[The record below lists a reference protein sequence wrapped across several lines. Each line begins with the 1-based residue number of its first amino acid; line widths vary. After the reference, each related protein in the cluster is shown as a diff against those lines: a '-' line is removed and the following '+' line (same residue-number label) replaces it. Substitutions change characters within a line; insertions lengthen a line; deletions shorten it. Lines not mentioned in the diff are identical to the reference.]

1 MVNANKTYKYDNVN
15 PLFEST
21 IAAGFPSPAESYVER
36 NLNLHDH
43 LVRKPAAT
51 FFVRVSGH
59 SMINVGIYNGD
70 LLIVDRSV
78 EPRHR
83 SIVVAVVNGEFTLKR
98 LIKRNGR
105 VFLSPEN
112 PECFEI
118 EITEGMQ
125 FEIWG
130 VALHNIHDLGSV

>member
-1 MVNANKTYKYDNVN
+1 MHISSVAPKYDNVI
-15 PLFEST
+15 PLFTS

-43 LVRKPAAT
+43 LVRRSAST

-78 EPRHR
+78 EPRNR

-98 LIKRNGR
+98 LIKKNGK
-105 VFLSPEN
+105 VFLRPEN
-112 PECFEI
+112 PDCYEI
-118 EITEGMQ
+118 EITNEMQ

-130 VALHNIHDLGSV
+130 VALHNVHDLGNV

>member
-1 MVNANKTYKYDNVN
+1 MVNATEAYKYDNVI
-15 PLFEST
+15 PLFDSV
-21 IAAGFPSPAESYVER
+21 IPAGFPSPAESYVER

-83 SIVVAVVNGEFTLKR
+83 SIVIAVVNGEFTLKR

-105 VFLSPEN
+105 VFLRPEN
-112 PECFEI
+112 PDCFEI
-118 EITEGMQ
+118 EITDGMQ

-130 VALHNIHDLGSV
+130 VAIHNVHDLGSV

>member
-1 MVNANKTYKYDNVN
+1 MSTESTMSQYNNVV
-15 PLFEST
+15 PLFNT
-21 IAAGFPSPAESYVER
+21 PLTAGFPSPAESYVER

-51 FFVRVSGH
+51 FFVRVSGN

-98 LIKRNGR
+98 LILRNGK
-105 VFLSPEN
+105 VFLRPEN
-112 PECFEI
+112 QDFTEI
-118 EITEGMQ
+118 EITDGMQ

-130 VALHNIHDLGSV
+130 VALHNIHDLGNV